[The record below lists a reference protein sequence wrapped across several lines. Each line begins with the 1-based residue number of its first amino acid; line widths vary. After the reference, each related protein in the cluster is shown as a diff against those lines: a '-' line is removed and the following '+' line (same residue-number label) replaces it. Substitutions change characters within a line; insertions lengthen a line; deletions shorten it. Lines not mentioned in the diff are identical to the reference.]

1 MKKQYMKKL
10 NLICSICGIILFSS
24 CSLIESESREL
35 EDLIKKVN
43 VNYHQP
49 LSLSGEWSVCL
60 DSNDLFKS
68 ELPELKSFDQ
78 RIKLPGTLAESG
90 LGFEN
95 EMKPSIQKPQI
106 LHLMPRFHYVAPAFY
121 QRKIEIPASWDK
133 QQIQLSL
140 ERVLWSS
147 NVWVDDLLVPKES
160 RSLSGSHQYDLSDY
174 LTPGEHTLTL
184 RIDNRKL
191 YDISVNDMAHAYTN
205 ETQTMWNGVLGDM
218 SLTPYSGFAIE
229 QVEIIPQPTKG
240 KIGVEIRIL
249 SEPKT
254 EANNDLRIFIT
265 EKNKNDVVLSS
276 TLSAKE
282 FRQNGSKIELSLDAK
297 DQLTKWSEFSPQLY
311 TMHTFIKND
320 EGIAYNTTD
329 FGYRDIKTAGKDLL
343 INGQPVFLRG
353 TLECCIFPLK
363 GYPPMEKEGWHKV
376 FQTASRWGLNH
387 LRFHSWCPPKAAF
400 EVADSMG
407 FYLQVELPLW
417 SLSVGKVDSVNT
429 FLESEAQTILHSYG
443 NHPSFCLLSIGN
455 ELQPDFN
462 YLNAFVKSLKG
473 QDSRH
478 LYTASSFT
486 FEKGHGGAPEVYDDF
501 FVTQWTNNGWVRGQ
515 GVFDKEM
522 PSFNKE
528 YDSAM
533 KDIDVP
539 LITHEIG
546 QYAVYPNLKEIDKYT
561 GVLDPLNFKG
571 VQLDL
576 QQKGME
582 SLADSFMLASG
593 KLAYIL
599 YKEEIER
606 ALKTQGIS
614 GFQLLDLHDFPGQGT
629 ALVGLLDAFWDNKG
643 IVEDS
648 LFRQFCSPVVP
659 LVLFDKATFWANESM
674 QLICDLK
681 NYSELEVSAKD
692 LRVTIVGV
700 DTEIELDPRSATLDE
715 KGRYKFVIQAPNV
728 AKASKFKMTAYVNGT
743 EYKNSWDLWVYPQK
757 EDIIN
762 GEVIYTRSLKVAK
775 EILSRG
781 GTVLFNPDYR
791 EIKGL
796 DGKFVPVFWSPVHF
810 PDQAGSMGIL
820 CNPGHPAFKD
830 FPTDYYSNWQWWSLL
845 KQSRTIVMD
854 SMKQITPIVR
864 VIDNF
869 SNNRRLGTL
878 FEAKVGNGKLMF
890 CSMDLVS
897 DIDSRPEAHQL
908 YNSLI
913 RYMGDNVFDPSET
926 IQMKELE
933 KLLD

>member
-1 MKKQYMKKL
+1 MKKL
-10 NLICSICGIILFSS
+10 NLICCIYCLILLSS
-24 CSLIESESREL
+24 CSLFESENREL
-35 EDLIKKVN
+35 ENLVREVN
-43 VNYHQP
+43 INNSP
-49 LSLSGEWSVCL
+49 SLSLHGEWDVCL
-60 DSNDLFKS
+60 DSCDFFCS
-68 ELPELKSFDQ
+68 EIPDVRFFDKQ
-78 RIKLPGTLAESG
+78 ITLPGTLAEANI
-90 LGFEN
+90 GFEN
-95 EMKPSIQKPQI
+95 KLLPSTQKPQI
-106 LHLMPRFHYVAPAFY
+106 LHLTPRFSYVAPAFY
-121 QRKIEIPASWDK
+121 QRKIEIPSSWEK

-147 NVWVDDLLVPKES
+147 KVWVDGCLIPEEK
-160 RSLSGSHQYDLSDY
+160 RSLSGPHRYDLSDY

-205 ETQTMWNGVLGDM
+205 ETQTMWNGVLGEI
-218 SLTPYSGFAIE
+218 SLTPYSNIGIE
-229 QVEIIPQPTKG
+229 RVEVTPYPKRD
-240 KIGVEIRIL
+240 KISFDIHLL
-249 SEPKT
+249 SDQKI
-254 EANNDLRIFIT
+254 EANNELKIFIT
-265 EKNKNDVVLSS
+265 EKNKGGVLFCCSLLAS
-276 TLSAKE
+276 KLNQNESGVNLS
-282 FRQNGSKIELSLDAK
+282 FDTK
-297 DQLTKWSEFSPQLY
+297 DLFVKWSEFSPQLY
-311 TMHTFIKND
+311 TVHTFIKN
-320 EGIAYNTTD
+320 EGGIAYNATD
-329 FGYRDIKTAGKDLL
+329 FGYRDIKIAGRELL
-343 INGQPVFLRG
+343 INDRPVFLRG
-353 TLECCIFPLK
+353 TLECCIFPLQ
-363 GYPPMEKEGWHKV
+363 GYPPMEKDGWSTV
-376 FQTASRWGLNH
+376 FKTASNWGLNH

-417 SLSVGKVDSVNT
+417 SLNVGKTDSVNT
-429 FLESEAQTILHSYG
+429 FLEAEAQYILQNYG

-462 YLNAFVKSLKG
+462 YLNTLVKSLKA
-473 QDSRH
+473 QDRRH

-486 FEKGHGGAPEVYDDF
+486 FEKGHGGAPEEYDDF

-515 GVFDKEM
+515 GVFDKEA

-533 KDIDVP
+533 KDINIP

-571 VQLDL
+571 IQLDL
-576 QQKGME
+576 REKGLE

-606 ALKTQGIS
+606 ALKTKGIS

-659 LVLFDKATFWANESM
+659 LVHFDKATYWANEPM
-674 QLICDLK
+674 ELLCDLK
-681 NYSELEVSAKD
+681 NYSNLDVSTKD
-692 LRVTIVGV
+692 LRITIVGT
-700 DTEIELDPRSATLDE
+700 DNELSLDSRSAKEDE
-715 KGRYKFVIQAPNV
+715 NGRIKFVVQAPNV
-728 AKASKFKMTAYVNGT
+728 AKASKFIMTAYVNGT
-743 EYKNSWDLWVYPQK
+743 DYKNSWDIWIYPQK
-757 EDIIN
+757 EK
-762 GEVIYTRSLKVAK
+762 VISESVLYTRTLKTAK
-775 EILSRG
+775 EALRRG
-781 GTVLFNPDYR
+781 EIVLFNPEYDQ
-791 EIKGL
+791 IKGL
-796 DGKFVPVFWSPVHF
+796 EGKFVPVFWSPVHF
-810 PDQAGSMGIL
+810 PNQAGSMGIL
-820 CNPGHPAFKD
+820 CDPDHPAFED

-845 KQSRTIVMD
+845 KQSRTVVMD
-854 SMKQITPIVR
+854 SIRQITPIVR

-878 FEAKVGNGKLMF
+878 FEANVENGKLIF

-897 DIDSRPEAHQL
+897 DINSRPEACQL

-913 RYMGDNVFDPSET
+913 HYMESKAFNPVDILSIN
-926 IQMKELE
+926 ELE
-933 KLLD
+933 NLLY